1 MTGTIIKKLNRS
13 ISIDKLQKKKFDSL
27 ELDGTW
33 ADAIGC
39 PEASGVWIIW
49 GNSGNG
55 KTRCALKLAKYL
67 TRFSPVIY
75 NTLEEGARKS
85 MQYAIAQVGIKDVS
99 RRFVLLDREP
109 FEDLKIRLRNRKSPR
124 IIFIDSFQYLALTK
138 KQYLDLKREFPDKL
152 FIFIS
157 HAEGKNPAGKV
168 AKFIRYDVDVK
179 IRVEG
184 YMASVTSRYGGGKPI
199 VISKELADKY
209 WGEKT
214 ISNE

>member
-1 MTGTIIKKLNRS
+1 MTGNVIKKLNRR
-13 ISIDKLQKKKFDSL
+13 ISIEKLQKKKFDSL
-27 ELDGTW
+27 ELDGEW
-33 ADAIGC
+33 ANAIGC

-55 KTRCALKLAKYL
+55 KTRFALKLAKYL
-67 TRFSPVIY
+67 TNFDTVIY
-75 NTLEEGARKS
+75 DTLEEGARKS
-85 MQYAIAQVGIKDVS
+85 MQYAIAQTGIKSVS

-109 FEDLKIRLRNRKSPR
+109 FEELKQRLRNRKSPS

-138 KQYLDLKREFPDKL
+138 KQYIDLKKEFPNKL

-157 HAEGKNPAGKV
+157 HAEGKNPEGKV

-184 YMASVTSRYGGGKPI
+184 YVALPVSRYGGGKPF
-199 VISKELADKY
+199 VISKQKSEQY
-209 WGEKT
+209 WGERGLP
-214 ISNE
+214 NE